1 VRVKCVGPTFCG
13 EDLQALREEYT
24 FTPDLDELATGL
36 AVYGNPTRLRIHAL
50 LARTTEMCVCDLA
63 EVMSM
68 TVSAVSQH
76 LAKLRAHRLVKFRRE
91 AQTLY
96 YSLTGHP
103 LNAVVRHA
111 VEVSRAPDAEQR
123 RTEEG

>member
-1 VRVKCVGPTFCG
+1 LSSEDVRS
-13 EDLQALREEYT
+13 LRKEFT
-24 FTPDLDELATGL
+24 FTPDIDEVATGL

-50 LARTTEMCVCDLA
+50 LEQTNEMCVCDLA
-63 EVMSM
+63 EVMTM

-96 YSLTGHP
+96 YSLTDHP
-103 LNAVVRHA
+103 LNGVMRHA
-111 VEVSRAPDAEQR
+111 LDTFRASGPE
-123 RTEEG
+123 

>member
-1 VRVKCVGPTFCG
+1 MKCVGPTFCG
-13 EDLQALREEYT
+13 EDLQALREEYA
-24 FTPDLDELATGL
+24 FTPDLDELSTGL

-50 LARTTEMCVCDLA
+50 LARTNEMCVCDLA
-63 EVMSM
+63 EVMDM

-96 YSLTGHP
+96 YTLTDHP
-103 LNAVVRHA
+103 LNGVMQ
-111 VEVSRAPDAEQR
+111 RAMETARASGPE
-123 RTEEG
+123 

>member
-1 VRVKCVGPTFCG
+1 MKCVGPTFCR
-13 EDLQALREEYT
+13 EDLQSLREEYT

-36 AVYGNPTRLRIHAL
+36 AVYGNPTRLRIHVL
-50 LARTTEMCVCDLA
+50 LVRTSEMCVCDLA
-63 EVMSM
+63 EVMDM

-96 YSLTGHP
+96 YSLTDHA
-103 LNAVVRHA
+103 LNGVMRDALETA
-111 VEVSRAPDAEQR
+111 RASGPE
-123 RTEEG
+123 